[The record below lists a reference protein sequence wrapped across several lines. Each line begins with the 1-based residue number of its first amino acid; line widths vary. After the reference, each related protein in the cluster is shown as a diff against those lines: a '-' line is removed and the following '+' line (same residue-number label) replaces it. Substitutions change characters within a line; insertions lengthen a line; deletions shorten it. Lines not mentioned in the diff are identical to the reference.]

1 MDWKRILI
9 GKWSWKRPI
18 YSILSIYLLLVI
30 IAIFFADRLIFFPP
44 PSSYDKDLP
53 NLTTL
58 ESSPEETTAVLHLK
72 AAPEKPTLLFSHGN
86 AEDLGDWLPV
96 FEAWHSM
103 GLGVIA
109 YDYPGYGQSSGTPS
123 EASCERSTKAVHQ
136 YLEFLGIPDSSVV
149 IVGRSVGS
157 GPSIWLAS
165 QMEAKAL
172 VLISP
177 FTSAFQVAFPLP
189 FPFLPRDRFPNLKR
203 IRSIELPL
211 LVIHGSE
218 DEVTPASH
226 GKSLADASPASLKS
240 FLPIDGGGHND
251 LFHLHGDE
259 LIRRIAGFA
268 ENPAITDPSLP
279 GPSTPGTD

>member
-9 GKWSWKRPI
+9 GRWSWKRPF

-30 IAIFFADRLIFFPP
+30 IAIFFADHLIFFPP
-44 PSSYDKDLP
+44 PSSYKKDLP
-53 NLTTL
+53 GLTYL
-58 ESSPEETTAVLHLK
+58 ASSQEETTAVLHLK
-72 AAPEKPTLLFSHGN
+72 AASGKPTLFFSHGN

-103 GLGVIA
+103 GLGVLA

-123 EASCERSTKAVHQ
+123 EASCQRSIKAAHQ
-136 YLEFLGIPDSSVV
+136 YLGSLGIPDSSVV

-165 QMEAKAL
+165 QMDAKAL

-203 IRSIELPL
+203 IWNIELPL
-211 LVIHGSE
+211 LIIHGSE
-218 DEVTPASH
+218 DEVIPASH
-226 GKSLADASPASLKS
+226 GKSLVDASPANLKT
-240 FLPIDGGGHND
+240 FIPIDGGGHND
-251 LFHLHGDE
+251 LFQLHGDE
-259 LIRRIAGFA
+259 IIRRIARFA
-268 ENPAITDPSLP
+268 EDPTVVDP
-279 GPSTPGTD
+279 